1 MIEMTIVLLLLYPI
15 TTLALA
21 YTIMV
26 SYTNHK
32 ELKRLQK
39 EIKKLEELV

>member
-1 MIEMTIVLLLLYPI
+1 MIEMTLILLLLYPI
-15 TTLALA
+15 TTIALA

-26 SYTNHK
+26 GHSNNK

-39 EIKKLEELV
+39 EVKKLEELV